1 MERLGKVQVQ
11 SFIMTSVF
19 PVQVPRGTFSRE
31 HKLRSVLL
39 LEGPAAET
47 CASFR
52 ISYTVS
58 V

>member
-19 PVQVPRGTFSRE
+19 PVQVPRG
-31 HKLRSVLL
+31 KVRSVLL